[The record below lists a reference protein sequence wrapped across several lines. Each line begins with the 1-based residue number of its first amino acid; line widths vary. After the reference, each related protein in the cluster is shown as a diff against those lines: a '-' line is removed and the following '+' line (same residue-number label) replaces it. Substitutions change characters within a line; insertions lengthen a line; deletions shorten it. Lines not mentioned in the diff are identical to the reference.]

1 MATYTTACTINR
13 SSIVYASR
21 HMSTLWIRRRDNLD
35 DRLVEAK
42 LDQNLEVLQFYELE
56 FTHISAAA
64 VLEAFKRPW
73 KEVQFHQCSGE
84 VDVLIAK
91 ILAGDK
97 VSRLSLFDCEELDRR
112 AIFALRTG
120 LKLNQGLTILRLE
133 EVDRGWSDEMAQAL
147 GDSLCMNHTLDSLYL
162 NEGGFDRE
170 PESIAA
176 LASGLKTN
184 IALRILQLTRLGLHD
199 DSIAEIATGLVDHP
213 TLEELNLS
221 KNYCRSRGCTAI
233 AAMLSSPHTKL
244 TKLDLSCQEI
254 HHESESPFSVQ
265 LLAQALSLNSSLRIL
280 HLNENGLDDRA
291 IEILAAPAILHS
303 QLEYLDLRSNQITD
317 NGIRVIA
324 TQLSDERSHHLK
336 KLSLHGNPF
345 GEQGGSLLLEALQSN
360 LELEYLTIPG
370 RIKCGKHIYH
380 WLQLNKGGR
389 KLLRASNAP
398 LSLWPLALERVN
410 RLKFWTPGRLNEA
423 CRANVMFSLLHGP
436 AFLDRRRP
444 AGDMQVGE

>member
-1 MATYTTACTINR
+1 MT
-13 SSIVYASR
+13 
-21 HMSTLWIRRRDNLD
+21 TLWICRRDNLY
-35 DRLVEAK
+35 DRLLEAK
-42 LDQNLEVLQFYELE
+42 LDQNLECLQFYEID

-64 VLEAFKRPW
+64 VLAAFNRPW

-84 VDVLIAK
+84 IDVLIAK

-97 VSRLSLFDCEELDRR
+97 VSWLSLFDCEELDRR

-120 LKLNQGLTILRLE
+120 LKLNKGLILLRLE
-133 EVDRGWSDEMAQAL
+133 EVDRSWSDEMAQAL
-147 GDSLCMNHTLDSLYL
+147 GDSLCMNHTLESLLL

-170 PESIAA
+170 PESIEA

-184 IALRILQLTRLGLHD
+184 TALRVLQLTRLGLHD
-199 DSIAEIATGLVDHP
+199 DSIADIATALVDHP
-213 TLEELNLS
+213 ALEELNLS

-254 HHESESPFSVQ
+254 HHESESFSVE
-265 LLAQALSLNSSLRIL
+265 LLAQALSFNSSLRVL
-280 HLNENGLDDRA
+280 YLNENRLDDRA
-291 IEILAAPAILHS
+291 MEILAAPAIMHS

-317 NGIRVIA
+317 DGIHFIA

-370 RIKCGKHIYH
+370 RMECGKHIYH
-380 WLQLNKGGR
+380 WLHLNKGGR
-389 KLLRASNAP
+389 RLLRATNTP

-410 RLKFWTPGRLNEA
+410 RLKFWSPGRINEA
-423 CRANVMFSLLHGP
+423 CCANVMFSLLHGP

-444 AGDMQVGE
+444 AGDMN